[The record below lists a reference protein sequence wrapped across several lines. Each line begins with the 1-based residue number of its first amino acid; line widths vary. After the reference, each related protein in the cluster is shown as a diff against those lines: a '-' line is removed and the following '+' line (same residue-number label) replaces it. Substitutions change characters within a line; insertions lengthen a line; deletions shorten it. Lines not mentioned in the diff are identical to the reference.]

1 VRTLNSKVVVAI
13 GFAESLSA
21 PEVAWSLVDAGFN
34 VIAFSR
40 KGGRSALRHSHH
52 AAIFEITAPEKDW
65 AAALRELAAVLD
77 SQHAEHMVQS
87 VLLPLNDV
95 SLWLCSR
102 VQPASGWILAG
113 ASAHCAELAIDKR
126 KQIQAATAAGFRV
139 PPTSFAATP
148 DGLADCVSGYP
159 VILRPACAVTV
170 SEGRLHKGR
179 NWICSDE
186 AELHRARSAWN
197 GRGMLMVQP
206 FLEGTGEGIFGLA
219 TDHGVVAWSAHRRLR
234 MMNPHG
240 SGSSACISQEVP
252 DDLKRPVAAFV
263 RSCDWR
269 GMFMIELLRTD
280 DNRLW
285 FVEFNGRAWGSMA
298 LSRRQ
303 SLEYPAWTVKLALK
317 PQFIPDNNRHR
328 TEEVVCRNLGREL
341 MHLLFVLRG
350 PQSRAIRRW
359 PSFLGTLIEVFRTN
373 RKSSFYNWRR
383 DDWRVFVSDCWYTIR
398 EQVFKSH

>member
-1 VRTLNSKVVVAI
+1 MVIVAI

-21 PEVAWSLVDAGFN
+21 PEVAWSLVDAGFK

-40 KGGRSALRHSHH
+40 KGRRAALRHSRH
-52 AAIFEITAPEKDW
+52 AAIFEIAAPEKDY
-65 AAALRELAAVLD
+65 AAALEELAAVLD
-77 SQHAEHMVQS
+77 SQHAEHLMQS
-87 VLLPLNDV
+87 VLLPLDDA

-102 VQPASGWILAG
+102 VQPSSRWILAG
-113 ASAHCAELAIDKR
+113 ASAQCAELAIDKR

-139 PPTSFAATP
+139 PRTSFAATA
-148 DGLADCVSGYP
+148 DELIDCVGDYP

-170 SEGRLHKGR
+170 SEGRLRKGR

-186 AELHRARSAWN
+186 EELHRARSAWN
-197 GRGMLMVQP
+197 GRELLMVQP
-206 FLEGTGEGIFGLA
+206 FLAGAGEGVFGLA
-219 TDHGVVAWSAHRRLR
+219 TDRGVVAWSAHRRLR

-252 DDLKRPVAAFV
+252 DVLKGPVAAFV
-263 RSCDWR
+263 QSCDWR
-269 GMFMIELLRTD
+269 GMFMMELLHTED
-280 DNRLW
+280 ERLW

-317 PQFIPDNNRHR
+317 PQFVPDNNLYR
-328 TEEVVCRNLGREL
+328 TEKAVCRNLGREL
-341 MHLLFVLRG
+341 MHVLFVLRG
-350 PQSRAIRRW
+350 PQSRAILKW
-359 PSFLGTLIEVFRTN
+359 PSFWSTLIEVFRTN

-383 DDWRVFVSDCWYTIR
+383 DDWGVFISDCWYTIR
-398 EQVFKSH
+398 EQIFKPH